1 MNFSLFLIKIF
12 FSRNSGA
19 LIRPCRGALQSFSI
33 IKLWQNCPKS

>member
-1 MNFSLFLIKIF
+1 MNFSLFLINF
-12 FSRNSGA
+12 FFRNSGA